1 MMKIIDQL
9 SPIFEDEE
17 SINSINSEMN
27 EDGGVEDL
35 LYVIWVLFPH
45 YIHSKLVDGKNDIID
60 LQWDMTRLIIKNKIH
75 IEEE

>member
-1 MMKIIDQL
+1 MKIIDQL

-35 LYVIWVLFPH
+35 LYVI
-45 YIHSKLVDGKNDIID
+45 
-60 LQWDMTRLIIKNKIH
+60 
-75 IEEE
+75 